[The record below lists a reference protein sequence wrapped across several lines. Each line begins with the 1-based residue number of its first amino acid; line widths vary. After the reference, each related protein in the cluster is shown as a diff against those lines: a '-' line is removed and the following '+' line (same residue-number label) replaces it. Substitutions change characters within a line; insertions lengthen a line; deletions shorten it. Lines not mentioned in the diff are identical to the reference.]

1 MAAEKKRKI
10 VEFLSG
16 AMADGPRMAAEV
28 EDEGEKLGFSVGA
41 MRRAFKK
48 MGGQSLKPSFKSGWV
63 WELPGQAA

>member
-1 MAAEKKRKI
+1 MAN
-10 VEFLSG
+10 
-16 AMADGPRMAAEV
+16 GPRMAAEV
-28 EDEGEKLGFSVGA
+28 EDEGEKLGFSVWA